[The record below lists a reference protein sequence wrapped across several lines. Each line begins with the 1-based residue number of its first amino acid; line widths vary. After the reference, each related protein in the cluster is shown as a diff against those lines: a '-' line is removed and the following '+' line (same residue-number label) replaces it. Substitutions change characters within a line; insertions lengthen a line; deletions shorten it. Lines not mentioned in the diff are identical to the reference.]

1 MLVVGRGLTPGSF
14 AGKSCMESI
23 GGSLQ
28 LCCLKR
34 LTPPDLP
41 LQKSC
46 LPGLLQIILFL
57 HSVETRR
64 QELVNN

>member
-1 MLVVGRGLTPGSF
+1 MTRKLILESDVGSGQGLISGSF
-14 AGKSCMESI
+14 AGKTCTESL

-46 LPGLLQIILFL
+46 LPGLPDLVLFCI
-57 HSVETRR
+57 
-64 QELVNN
+64 Q